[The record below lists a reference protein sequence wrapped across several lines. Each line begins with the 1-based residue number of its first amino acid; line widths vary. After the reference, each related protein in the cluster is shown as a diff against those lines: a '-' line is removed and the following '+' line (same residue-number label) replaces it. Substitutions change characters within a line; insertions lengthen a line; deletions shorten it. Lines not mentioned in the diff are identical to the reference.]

1 MVRLKRH
8 PQNPILLPNPASPW
22 QALNVFNPA
31 VVYANGLFH
40 MIYRAQGL
48 DYISRLGY
56 AVSVDGVRFNRLE
69 DPIFEPEHDLEWR
82 GVEDPRVVWLED
94 RFFMTYTGYS
104 RQGIQPYLA
113 ESTNLIHWRRRGV
126 ALPEMENKDH
136 VLFPERVGGRYVMLH
151 RRPPAIWIA
160 FSEDLE
166 HWEGHRPILEPR
178 PGLWDEARVG
188 AGGPPIPTE
197 AGWLLIYHGV
207 DARNTYRL
215 GLALLDREDP
225 TRVLARPRGFVLEP
239 EEVWEQRGD
248 VPNVVFA
255 CANPV
260 VEGTVY
266 VYYGGADRVIGLA
279 TASLEELV
287 AAVREGD

>member
-1 MVRLKRH
+1 MVRLQRH

-113 ESTNLIHWRRRGV
+113 ESTNLIHWQRRGV

-225 TRVLARPRGFVLEP
+225 TRVVARPKGFVLEP
-239 EEVWEQRGD
+239 EEVWELRGD

-279 TASLEELV
+279 TAPLEELV
-287 AAVREGD
+287 AAALKGE